1 MVKEPKLNEHNQK
14 NFFKI
19 FGFFVNLGQLW
30 EENPQITVRKIWDF
44 RIFSNSPNFEKPQLF
59 FYRTDFNNF

>member
-19 FGFFVNLGQLW
+19 FGFFVNLGQLLD
-30 EENPQITVRKIWDF
+30 EKPQITEWLHEAEEGFAR
-44 RIFSNSPNFEKPQLF
+44 
-59 FYRTDFNNF
+59 